1 MPSPFPGMNPYLEQP
16 DAWHDFHEAFLP
28 EIRNLIAEQVGE
40 QYFVKLDDTAY
51 IHEIPE
57 NRRRFFA
64 RPDVYVARTATWIGS
79 GDVSVETQEDSG
91 GVAMLEEP
99 ILAPMSVQLPT
110 TDEERL
116 TFIEIWDR
124 RERAIV
130 TVIELLSPINKRLGP
145 DREQYLAKRNNYFK
159 AWIHFV
165 EIDLLRAGPRM
176 PFLTPDEQPLD
187 CDYCVLVSRYKE
199 RPQAGLWPIR
209 LREPLPIIPIPLK
222 APDPDVRLDLKKAL
236 DRVYDAAGYRKYI
249 YDSPLEPPLIEADAA
264 WAESFRQSSPLGGIR
279 P

>member
-28 EIRNLIAEQVGE
+28 EIRGMIEEQVGE
-40 QYFVKLDDTAY
+40 NYIVKLDDTAY

-57 NRRRFFA
+57 NRARFFA
-64 RPDVYVARTATWIGS
+64 RPDTFVARTSAWSGS
-79 GDVSVETQEDSG
+79 PQAAIEMDEDAG
-91 GVAMLEEP
+91 GVAVLDEP

-116 TFIEIWDR
+116 TFIEVWDR
-124 RERAIV
+124 RERSIV
-130 TVIELLSPINKRLGP
+130 TVIELLSPVNKRPGP

-176 PFLTPDEQPLD
+176 PFITPHETPLD

-199 RPQAGLWPIR
+199 RPRAGLWPIR
-209 LREPLPIIPIPLK
+209 LRESLPVIPIPLK
-222 APDPDVRLDLKKAL
+222 APDADVRLDLKKAL
-236 DRVYDAAGYRKYI
+236 DRVYDAASYRKYI
-249 YDSPLEPPLIEADAA
+249 YDSQPEPPLNEVDAA
-264 WAESFRQSSPLGGIR
+264 WAESFLIPK
-279 P
+279 

>member
-1 MPSPFPGMNPYLEQP
+1 MPSPFPGMNPYLEQV

-28 EIRNLIAEQVGE
+28 EIRGMIEEQVGE
-40 QYFVKLDDTAY
+40 NYIVKLDDTAY

-57 NRRRFFA
+57 NRPRFFA
-64 RPDVYVARTATWIGS
+64 RPDAFVARTSAWTGS
-79 GDVSVETQEDSG
+79 GSEFVEMEEDPG
-91 GVAMLEEP
+91 GVSIEDES

-124 RERAIV
+124 RERSIV
-130 TVIELLSPINKRLGP
+130 TVIELLSPINKRSGP
-145 DREQYLAKRNNYFK
+145 DREQYLAKRNTYFK
-159 AWIHFV
+159 AWVHFV

-176 PFLTPDEQPLD
+176 PFFTPPDTPLD
-187 CDYCVLVSRYKE
+187 CDYYVLVSRYKE

-222 APDPDVRLDLKKAL
+222 APDLDVKLDLKWAL
-236 DRVYDAAGYRKYI
+236 DRVYDAASYRKYI
-249 YDSPLEPPLIEADAA
+249 YDSAPEPPLPEADAA
-264 WAESFRQSSPLGGIR
+264 WAESFLVPSR
-279 P
+279 

>member
-16 DAWHDFHEAFLP
+16 DAWHDFHERFLP
-28 EIRNLIAEQVGE
+28 TLCDLIEVQIGE
-40 QYFVKLDDTAY
+40 QYIVKLDDTAY
-51 IHEIPE
+51 IHEVPE
-57 NRRRFFA
+57 NRPRLFG
-64 RPDVYVARTATWIGS
+64 RPDAFVARTSDWRNS
-79 GDVSVETQEDSG
+79 GEIAVEIEEASG
-91 GVAMLEEP
+91 GVAVADEP
-99 ILAPMSVQLPT
+99 SFAPLSVELPMA
-110 TDEERL
+110 DEERL

-130 TVIELLSPINKRLGP
+130 TVIELLSPINKRPGP

-159 AWIHFV
+159 AWTHFV

-176 PFLTPDEQPLD
+176 PFITPDDTPLD

-264 WAESFRQSSPLGGIR
+264 WAAAVLSTPK
-279 P
+279 

>member
-28 EIRNLIAEQVGE
+28 EIRNMIAEQVGE
-40 QYFVKLDDTAY
+40 EYIVKLDDTAY
-51 IHEIPE
+51 IHEIPD
-57 NRRRFFA
+57 NRPRFFA
-64 RPDVYVARTATWIGS
+64 RPDTFIARGVTWTGS
-79 GDVSVETQEDSG
+79 GEQSAQLEEDSG
-91 GVAMLEEP
+91 GVAVLDEP
-99 ILAPMSVQLPT
+99 ILAPIRVRLPT
-110 TDEERL
+110 TDEVRL

-130 TVIELLSPINKRLGP
+130 TVIELLSPINKRPGP

-159 AWIHFV
+159 AWTHFV

-176 PFLTPDEQPLD
+176 PFLMPDDTPLD

-249 YDSPLEPPLIEADAA
+249 YDSPPEQPLNETDAA
-264 WAESFRQSSPLGGIR
+264 WAEAFLVPNTAHRAT
-279 P
+279 